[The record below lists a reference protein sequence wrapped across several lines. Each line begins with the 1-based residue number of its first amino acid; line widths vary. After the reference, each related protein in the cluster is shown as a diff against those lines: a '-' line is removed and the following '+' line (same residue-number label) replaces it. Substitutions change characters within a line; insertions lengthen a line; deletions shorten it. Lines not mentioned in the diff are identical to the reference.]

1 MTRPARL
8 ETDVL
13 APAIDRLLV
22 IPHLG
27 AGGAQRVA
35 TLLLNEWQSQGIR
48 CGVITLFPAEDAYEL
63 DPAILREDFVPG
75 SDLDNARDPLARLYF
90 RLEDQLESKAGSG
103 TRIKRAL
110 AHLGLASMRLVR
122 RVRAFILI
130 HFFVEWVA
138 ARSSR
143 VRRLRKRFEELNPPV
158 IISFLGAT
166 NIQTLIAARGLAP
179 QVLISERNDPALQ
192 RLDPPWEK
200 LRPRIYPEADLVTAN
215 SAGALETM
223 RAYVPEHKLRQ
234 VANPLQ
240 VPPCPDDVER
250 RQPRLIAVARLV
262 HQKGYDLLL
271 PAFAQVAAAAPDWQL
286 DIVGDG
292 PLRTELEARAA
303 ALRIAERVHFHGHQ
317 RDPYPFLYASSIFV
331 LPSRFEGMPNA
342 MLEAMGCGL
351 AICVSDA
358 SPGPLELIRDRETGL
373 VVRSEDVEA
382 LALALIELTDDAALR
397 EQLAAAALEVA
408 ESMRLATVAAKWER
422 LISELSPAAAVIA
435 PT

>member
-1 MTRPARL
+1 LTRRSNPERPGP
-8 ETDVL
+8 T
-13 APAIDRLLV
+13 PSIDRLV
-22 IPHLG
+22 IIPHLG

-35 TLLLNEWQSQGIR
+35 TLLLNHWQSQGLR
-48 CGVITLFPAEDAYEL
+48 CGVITLFPAEDAYQL

-75 SDLDNARDPLARLYF
+75 TDPDNARDPVAKLYF
-90 RLEDQLESKAGSG
+90 RLEGQLESKSDSRA
-103 TRIKRAL
+103 RLKRAL
-110 AHLGLASMRLVR
+110 ADLGLASMRLVR
-122 RVRAFILI
+122 RVRAYILI

-143 VRRLRKRFEELNPPV
+143 VRRLHKRFVELNPPV

-166 NIQTLIAARGLAP
+166 NIQTLLAVRGLP
-179 QVLISERNDPALQ
+179 IRVLISERNDPALQ
-192 RLDPPWEK
+192 RLDPPWER
-200 LRPRIYPEADLVTAN
+200 LRPRVYPEADLVTAN
-215 SAGALETM
+215 SAGALRTM

-240 VPPCPDDVER
+240 IPPCPDGIVR

-271 PAFAQVAAAAPDWQL
+271 PAFARAATAAPEWQL

-292 PLRTELEARAA
+292 PLRADLESQAK
-303 ALRIAERVHFHGHQ
+303 ALGIAHRVHFHGHQ
-317 RDPYPFLYASSIFV
+317 PDPFPFLYGASIFV

-358 SPGPLELIRDRETGL
+358 SPGPLELIRDRETGM
-373 VVRSEDVEA
+373 VVRSEDV
-382 LALALIELTDDAALR
+382 DA
-397 EQLAAAALEVA
+397 LAAALGELMADEALRGRLSTAALDVA
-408 ESMRLATVAAKWER
+408 QSMRLEIVAAQWEQ
-422 LISELSPAAAVIA
+422 LIGELDASAAV
-435 PT
+435 TVSV